1 MDTYT
6 LGLVYTWIPTNGLVI
21 HKVKIFTVCYPMRL
35 PAGFKSVLNYE
46 LTLDR
51 CRGVGDCI
59 HTPFSLGLVFLSVPV
74 KLALVRVTT
83 RAMCSA
89 TRDSLFRVPQT
100 VPHFSHSR

>member
-6 LGLVYTWIPTNGLVI
+6 LGPVYTWIPTNGLVI

-59 HTPFSLGLVFLSVPV
+59 HTPRQRKKRISVIIY
-74 KLALVRVTT
+74 
-83 RAMCSA
+83 MCA
-89 TRDSLFRVPQT
+89 HNTIQL
-100 VPHFSHSR
+100 